1 MLHSYYQI
9 SLVLSTPFYFVVRF
23 TNKQYIFIYTSKAT
37 ILPSVR
43 ESHKLGIN
51 HLQNQ
56 GWDDLLERLK
66 IQHANMSST
75 LLPAC
80 SGRLCFSSPDL
91 FLQEMFTQELWVSC
105 NLGRPEWLWGERG
118 GSGLWPL
125 GSCCPA
131 DSMCCAVGA
140 SVSRTPSPEG
150 PELSHIPGALP

>member
-1 MLHSYYQI
+1 MTCSQI
-9 SLVLSTPFYFVVRF
+9 SLVFSTPFYFVVRF
-23 TNKQYIFIYTSKAT
+23 TNKQYIFINTSNAT
-37 ILPSVR
+37 IIPSVR
-43 ESHKLGIN
+43 ESHTLGIN
-51 HLQNQ
+51 VSKIRDEMTS
-56 GWDDLLERLK
+56 WKERLK

-80 SGRLCFSSPDL
+80 SGRLCFSSPGL

-118 GSGLWPL
+118 GCGLWPL

-140 SVSRTPSPEG
+140 SVSRTQSPEG
-150 PELSHIPGALP
+150 PELSNIPRALP